1 MYDLIIE
8 NANLVTCDKNHNVF
22 ENASMAI
29 TDGKIQAIESNVA
42 KSFKELSAS
51 QKINIDKR
59 VAKKQA
65 FIKKLAQRLL
75 PRVKQA
81 ELVRLRIVRSKK

>member
-51 QKINIDKR
+51 QKIN
-59 VAKKQA
+59 
-65 FIKKLAQRLL
+65 AQNKIVMPGLINMHCHAADSLFRGL
-75 PRVKQA
+75 VE
-81 ELVRLRIVRSKK
+81 ELSLSLIHI

>member
-29 TDGKIQAIESNVA
+29 TDGKIQAVESNVA
-42 KSFKELSAS
+42 ESFK
-51 QKINIDKR
+51 Q
-59 VAKKQA
+59 
-65 FIKKLAQRLL
+65 LL
-75 PRVKQA
+75 KSVKFD
-81 ELVRLRIVRSKK
+81 